1 MLDWGLD
8 FLDGLANF
16 AQDPAGTVAGW
27 TFDKVTS
34 GIFEWLARG
43 LAVLVEWVWRVLDT
57 STTPRLTD
65 RWFRNEV
72 AGQLG
77 FLAASVTVAM
87 MLASAAQAALA
98 GRPDQIGDTVKE
110 AVRAI
115 VLSAFTITVIDL
127 MVRLVDEASAGVWLV
142 GRDDLVTMLE
152 RMVEVTANTGILGQT
167 FVGPLC
173 LLFGFVGAAGIA
185 VSLFMRSAL
194 IYVAAG
200 LSPLVWS
207 SSVLPVMRGASRRLV
222 HLLVALV
229 LAKLA
234 IVVTLVI
241 AVNLAGNAGG
251 DAPGGRVDDAATAVG
266 MLLTGFIAFL
276 VAAIS
281 PMVLYRLMPTVEG
294 AVATSGV
301 VGGWG
306 HSLMTLGHAA
316 AMVTSGGSSAAAAA
330 GMSVAA
336 QGGVAGAEAGANGS
350 RPAAGGPLGP
360 SASQPA
366 VSRVPSSSGGGGSVG
381 EEGDDGNLPP
391 LPPTPSGDGGGPQPG
406 SGSAAAAD
414 DANLPPLP
422 RTPAA
427 TARGASSPGSSAGST
442 TAPGIRRTTNQ
453 GRGIRRPGG
462 DVSDEGSRPGE
473 GRLR

>member
-8 FLDGLANF
+8 FLDGLANL
-16 AQDPAGTVAGW
+16 ANDPAGTITGW
-27 TFDKVTS
+27 TFDEVTS

-43 LAVLVEWVWRVLDT
+43 LAVLIEWVWRVLD
-57 STTPRLTD
+57 SGTTPRLTD
-65 RWFRNEV
+65 RWFANEV
-72 AGQLG
+72 AGQIG
-77 FLAASVTVAM
+77 ALAVSVIVAM

-115 VLSAFTITVIDL
+115 VLSAFTVTVLDL
-127 MVRLVDEASAGVWLV
+127 TVRLVDEVSASVWQV

-152 RMVEVTANTGILGQT
+152 RMVAVTANTGLLGQT

-173 LLFGFVGAAGIA
+173 LLFGFVGAVGIA
-185 VSLFMRSAL
+185 ISLFMRSTL

-207 SSVLPVMRGASRRLV
+207 TSVLPAMRGASRRLV

-234 IVVTLVI
+234 VVVTLVV
-241 AVNLAGNAGG
+241 AVMLVSNAGEG
-251 DAPGGRVDDAATAVG
+251 STDRPVEDEAAAVG

-306 HSLMTLGHAA
+306 RGLMTLGHAA
-316 AMVTSGGSSAAAAA
+316 AMVSSGGTSAAAAA
-330 GMSVAA
+330 STGVAG
-336 QGGVAGAEAGANGS
+336 QGGVPGAGSA
-350 RPAAGGPLGP
+350 AAGGGGQGSGGKAGGGP
-360 SASQPA
+360 SAGPA
-366 VSRVPSSSGGGGSVG
+366 SPSGSSPVPPPGGGGGSAG
-381 EEGDDGNLPP
+381 EETDDGNLP
-391 LPPTPSGDGGGPQPG
+391 LPPTPGQGGDGQG
-406 SGSAAAAD
+406 AA
-414 DANLPPLP
+414 
-422 RTPAA
+422 TPAGDGEAPHHAGRPVVEPVPTSGGAA
-427 TARGASSPGSSAGST
+427 THAPGPEGHASGPARGDNP
-442 TAPGIRRTTNQ
+442 
-453 GRGIRRPGG
+453 GRGRRRGG
-462 DVSDEGSRPGE
+462 TAGPDRGQGHSQ
-473 GRLR
+473 